1 MPPRAT
7 RLQPRRKSLLAGDVD
22 DIFAEIESGFRQ
34 KLDVGVAGQ
43 NQRPF
48 EFQHQGTRR
57 NERDDVIALLD
68 PGTHRLSDD
77 LGRFRDL
84 RDIALLQHRH
94 AAAMRM
100 QNLRFDPVL
109 RQHGAR
115 REPNVRARCSSGKQV
130 A

>member
-1 MPPRAT
+1 MPPARD
-7 RLQPRRKSLLAGDVD
+7 RRQPWRQALLAGDGD
-22 DIFAEIESGFRQ
+22 HIFAEVEGGFRQ

-48 EFQHQGTRR
+48 EFQHQGARR
-57 NERDDVIALLD
+57 DERDDVIALLD
-68 PGTHRLSDD
+68 PRTHRLRDG

-84 RDIALLQHRH
+84 RDIALLQQGH

-100 QNLRFDPVL
+100 QNLRFDSVF

-115 REPNVRARCSSGKQV
+115 RKPDVRARCNSAKQV